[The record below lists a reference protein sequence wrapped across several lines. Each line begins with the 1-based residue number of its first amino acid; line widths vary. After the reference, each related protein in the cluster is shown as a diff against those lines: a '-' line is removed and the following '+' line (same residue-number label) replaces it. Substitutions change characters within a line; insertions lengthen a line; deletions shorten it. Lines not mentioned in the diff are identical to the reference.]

1 MSKRNFITLPSNDS
15 LITGKNEGNVTFDY
29 KAALVEKTTEHLS
42 NEVKAVWA
50 NVRDITGAKKNSL
63 GTDLLASETD
73 QVLRQYYK
81 GEYETWQLVNE
92 LVNADKL
99 FFEKDVRKQ
108 IDSQV
113 KSCPQTLEYE
123 TLVSDHASTVVHA
136 VALWLEKVYE
146 PDTKAQISDLDVN
159 LCA

>member
-1 MSKRNFITLPSNDS
+1 M
-15 LITGKNEGNVTFDY
+15 TFDY

-108 IDSQV
+108 IDG
-113 KSCPQTLEYE
+113 
-123 TLVSDHASTVVHA
+123 
-136 VALWLEKVYE
+136 
-146 PDTKAQISDLDVN
+146 
-159 LCA
+159 